1 MKVQLGKKKMN
12 LPKIRWKIQYFF
24 NILPF
29 MTRASIREYVENEY
43 ESSTKQK
50 VFFVFQKIRWRI

>member
-1 MKVQLGKKKMN
+1 
-12 LPKIRWKIQYFF
+12 
-24 NILPF
+24 

-50 VFFVFQKIRWRI
+50 VFFVFQKIRWRIW